1 VYLTFSPTHNELK
14 EYYLRGAGIHCR
26 RNENAIDHLI
36 PIWNGS
42 YFSYIL
48 VSVKNQQKRHSG
60 WNNTDETCTPWV
72 CGLETSEH
80 VLPHPTMVLLM
91 GVNVELKHD
100 AKIEIHSKFMPRT
113 NRITPH
119 SNVRTI
125 FEIGSFGLSN
135 YVFLK
140 GHSNLMNHFQNLAIT
155 FPDPLKIIQSQKMAP
170 SVAKEVV
177 ETLLCVN
184 YRGRVLFCHGR
195 RLYIRN

>member
-1 VYLTFSPTHNELK
+1 
-14 EYYLRGAGIHCR
+14 LRGAGIHCR
-26 RNENAIDHLI
+26 RNETAIDHLI

-60 WNNTDETCTPWV
+60 WNNMAETCTPWV
-72 CGLETSEH
+72 CGLENSEH
-80 VLPHPTMVLLM
+80 ALPHPYMVLLM
-91 GVNVELKHD
+91 EVNAELKHD
-100 AKIEIHSKFMPRT
+100 AKIEIHSKSIPKT
-113 NRITPH
+113 DRITPH

-125 FEIGSFGLSN
+125 FEIGTFGLSKSN

-140 GHSNLMNHFQNLAIT
+140 NHSNLMNHFKNLAVA

-184 YRGRVLFCHGR
+184 YQ
-195 RLYIRN
+195 